1 MKKAIIALS
10 VFAFVF
16 TFATTGSDA
25 VAQEANSYAVVSPAD
40 QDPPKA
46 EANKATAETK
56 SACCDKTAQAKAAS
70 ADCNTPCTDKAKSAK
85 ASADCNTPCTDKDKS
100 AKASADCDSKKA
112 TTTTAAVV
120 EPDVK

>member
-16 TFATTGSDA
+16 AFAAGSSDA
-25 VAQEANSYAVVSPAD
+25 VAKEVNVYTVEAPSH

-46 EANKATAETK
+46 EASKT
-56 SACCDKTAQAKAAS
+56 TAQSPTATNS
-70 ADCNTPCTDKAKSAK
+70 SCGDKSAK
-85 ASADCNTPCTDKDKS
+85 TASDCSKPCSDKDKS
-100 AKASADCDSKKA
+100 ASASTDCGSKKV

-120 EPDVK
+120 SPDVK

>member
-16 TFATTGSDA
+16 AFAANSTDA
-25 VAQEANSYAVVSPAD
+25 VAKEVNVYSVAAPSD

-46 EANKATAETK
+46 DASKTTTQASTATK
-56 SACCDKTAQAKAAS
+56 SSCGD
-70 ADCNTPCTDKAKSAK
+70 KSAK
-85 ASADCNTPCTDKDKS
+85 AAGDCSKPCSDKDKS
-100 AKASADCDSKKA
+100 ASASTDCGSKKA

-120 EPDVK
+120 SPDVK

>member
-16 TFATTGSDA
+16 AFAANSTDA
-25 VAQEANSYAVVSPAD
+25 VAKDVNVYSVASPSD

-46 EANKATAETK
+46 DASKTSTQAPVATK
-56 SACCDKTAQAKAAS
+56 SSCGE
-70 ADCNTPCTDKAKSAK
+70 KSAK
-85 ASADCNTPCTDKDKS
+85 AAGDCSKPCGDKDKS
-100 AKASADCDSKKA
+100 ASASADCGSKKA

-120 EPDVK
+120 SPDVK